1 MKRKGMKLLLSI
13 VVLTTLTIALSACS
27 GDKQGEDS
35 SQITIGIPQ
44 DMEDSLDPNKAVAA
58 GTKEVYFNMFEGLL
72 KPDSD
77 GNLNPAVASDYKIS
91 DDRLTYTFTLRDGI
105 RFHDGTTVTV
115 EDIKFSIDKCADASN
130 GDPLVPKA

>member
-44 DMEDSLDPNKAVAA
+44 DMEDSLEQKRYISTCLKA
-58 GTKEVYFNMFEGLL
+58 
-72 KPDSD
+72 
-77 GNLNPAVASDYKIS
+77 
-91 DDRLTYTFTLRDGI
+91 
-105 RFHDGTTVTV
+105 
-115 EDIKFSIDKCADASN
+115 C
-130 GDPLVPKA
+130 